1 MPRGRAPGYDAQRED
16 ILAHAAALFA
26 RQGYPGT
33 SMNEVARA
41 CGMSK
46 AALYHYVRD
55 KYRLLVEIAEDHVT
69 HLVALVEEIE
79 AEGLAPAARLRR
91 LIERFVREYAS
102 AQNAH
107 RVLTED
113 VRFLDEPDRERVLA
127 AERRVIGAFAA
138 AIAALRPDLQAAQLD
153 KPLTMLLFGMINWMF
168 TWMRPDG
175 TLTHEAMAPV
185 VADLFFGG
193 LPAVRPAPAAARRRP
208 RRLAV
213 SA

>member
-69 HLVALVEEIE
+69 RLVVLVGEVER
-79 AEGLAPAARLRR
+79 EGLEPPARLRR

-193 LPAVRPAPAAARRRP
+193 LPAVQPAPAAARRRA

>member
-113 VRFLDEPDRERVLA
+113 VRFLDEPDRERVLS
-127 AERRVIGAFAA
+127 AERRVIAAFAA
-138 AIAALRPDLQAAQLD
+138 AIGAIRPDLQAARLD

-175 TLTHEAMAPV
+175 ELTHEAMAPV

-193 LPAVRPAPAAARRRP
+193 LPAVHPEPAAARRKS
-208 RRLAV
+208 RRLTV